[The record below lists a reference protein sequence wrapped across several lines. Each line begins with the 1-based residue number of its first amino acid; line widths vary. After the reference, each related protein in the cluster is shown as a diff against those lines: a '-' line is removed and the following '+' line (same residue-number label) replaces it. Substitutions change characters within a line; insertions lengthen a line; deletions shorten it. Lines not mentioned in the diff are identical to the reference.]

1 MAIRIA
7 SGRQPNFFARLLA
20 QPLTI
25 IADHRRAYITIN
37 LVYYSLILVGM
48 VYAAYD
54 PALQKSIMEAAGTAF
69 TQGPLAA
76 VTDAYL
82 NTQVL
87 SATLLTF
94 GVNLAIGSVATI
106 TLPSLIVP
114 FSGLLMGGYRALLW
128 GLIYSPTT
136 TEMQTILLPHAL
148 TLILEGQ
155 AYILVM
161 LGAYLQGRAFLLPKT
176 VGATSHRKGYWQ
188 GLMLTFRLYI
198 LVILVLL
205 GAAIY
210 EVLEATWLL
219 SMLR

>member
-7 SGRQPNFFARLLA
+7 SARQPNFFARLLA

-94 GVNLAIGSVATI
+94 GVNLAIGSMATI

-114 FSGLLMGGYRALLW
+114 FSGLLMGAYRALLW

-136 TEMQTILLPHAL
+136 PEMQTILLPHAL

-205 GAAIY
+205 GVAIY

-219 SMLR
+219 SVLR